1 MGEAYKR
8 LDSDELPLPV
18 INEAANEEII
28 YQKDEPIDYRIKV
41 PDATPSVTPIP
52 PTPVATF
59 PAQSHRFVQPSEPSL
74 EQQAYINKKL
84 SGTNLEIVENKA
96 VVPKEDDTEKTIAT
110 INSRDWSAN
119 RELVIP
125 QAGELGEPIDINQK
139 VDSIDPR
146 SFKLEAIP
154 QDEVAEATRLRN
166 EARAKAIIQ
175 ERFAADKQKL
185 SRPQDSSLGQRMRGW
200 LGM

>member
-1 MGEAYKR
+1 MGEAYNKPR
-8 LDSDELPLPV
+8 LEESALPV
-18 INEAANEEII
+18 LGEAANDDTIN
-28 YQKDEPIDYRIKV
+28 QKGGLDYRIKV
-41 PDATPSVTPIP
+41 PDATPSAIPIP

-59 PAQSHRFVQPSEPSL
+59 ATQPHRFVQPNQPSL
-74 EQQAYINKKL
+74 EQLAYIQQKL
-84 SGTNLEIVENKA
+84 SGADLKIAENKA

-139 VDSIDPR
+139 VASIDPR

-154 QDEVAEATRLRN
+154 QDEVAEATRQRN

-175 ERFAADKQKL
+175 ERFASDRQRL
-185 SRPQDSSLGQRMRGW
+185 SRPYTQSLRQRIQGW
-200 LGM
+200 FGI